1 MNPTDARAALSRA
14 CSAAA
19 LALLLTATGCGGAS
33 ESPASEASEASGDT
47 IRNCD
52 VDVALAG
59 PPERVFAAYQPA
71 IEAAH
76 ALGIS
81 DRLVGTAFLDARV
94 MDAYTEAQAD
104 QEYYPNL
111 PSREE
116 LLSHEPDFVFS
127 GFNGAFTDE
136 SFGTR
141 ASLRELGA
149 ESWILSPLCPSE
161 DGRTDETI
169 DPATVTMDSVY
180 ADLRDLGAVFG
191 VEERAEQVIADME
204 ATIEEVGQTLD
215 GPVAQE
221 DRPTVMIGR
230 PGDEGFRVAGGPDF
244 STEIIDLAGGVNAF
258 ADLEGPRNHT
268 VATEDV
274 IERDPDFILVDVC
287 CDAQM
292 TAADADSLIE
302 QITDDPALANLTA
315 VTEGQVEGFTF
326 ADRSAGVRSA
336 AAVATVAAIIHSDL
350 FG

>member
-1 MNPTDARAALSRA
+1 MKPTNARAALSRA
-14 CSAAA
+14 RSAAA
-19 LALLLTATGCGGAS
+19 LALLLALTACGGTPS
-33 ESPASEASEASGDT
+33 SPTPEAAGDT
-47 IRNCD
+47 VRNCD
-52 VDVALAG
+52 VDVAVAG

-71 IEAAH
+71 IETAH

-81 DRLVGTAFLDARV
+81 DRLVGTAFLDAQV
-94 MDAYTEAQAD
+94 MDAYTGAQAD

-127 GFNGAFTDE
+127 GFNDAFTDE

-191 VEERAEQVIADME
+191 TEERAEQVIADME
-204 ATIEEVGQTLD
+204 ATVEGVTQTLD
-215 GPVAQE
+215 GRVAPE

-230 PGDEGFRVAGGPDF
+230 PSDEGFRVAGGPDF

-258 ADLEGPRNHT
+258 ADLDSRRNHT

-292 TAADADSLIE
+292 TSADAAD
-302 QITDDPALANLTA
+302 QIGQIMDDPALANLTA
-315 VTEGQVEGFTF
+315 VTAGQVEGFTF

-336 AAVATVAAIIHSDL
+336 AAVATVAGIIHSDL
-350 FG
+350 FE